1 MSKTSQ
7 NITITNEII
16 CLFYKKNPN
25 VNIETVNLLV
35 IELLEIL
42 MYDKNNSFQLQNQLL
57 LNINENIKNIE
68 NLNSSVC
75 DIKNKCRDGPETTTS
90 HFIRDNQQGNQLVTQ
105 QKIISGLSEILLFMK
120 QNNPPV
126 CGGGG
131 YITAQYSSH
140 PPKNNIFHILN
151 KIYSTSEIS
160 VIHQPTIMFSKV
172 HLADNMG
179 GGGIGNEETVK
190 SQLFSVKRPNKFN
203 ILIENKDTERNVNN
217 DEIRN
222 FIQLMEENNCH
233 GVFLSQNSGFSSKSN
248 YYVETYNKL
257 IIVYVHNVGYNEDK
271 IRSAIDII
279 DNIALKFR
287 EMGFNSEGS
296 IFEISINKEI
306 MEEINKEYQMFISQ
320 KEKLINV
327 FKESQKRVLNQ
338 MEELKFPELDKFLST
353 KFSIPTTKHG
363 FKCDLCK
370 KFNANNLKALAAH
383 KRGCNRKNNG
393 LCSVGGASKLS
404 LSVDASVINDTAQ
417 TAGALSSSPLP
428 KIHYGGNKM
437 KMGTENNGQCSPFS
451 LPTVTASPNG

>member
-1 MSKTSQ
+1 
-7 NITITNEII
+7 
-16 CLFYKKNPN
+16 
-25 VNIETVNLLV
+25 
-35 IELLEIL
+35 
-42 MYDKNNSFQLQNQLL
+42 
-57 LNINENIKNIE
+57 
-68 NLNSSVC
+68 
-75 DIKNKCRDGPETTTS
+75 
-90 HFIRDNQQGNQLVTQ
+90 
-105 QKIISGLSEILLFMK
+105 
-120 QNNPPV
+120 
-126 CGGGG
+126 
-131 YITAQYSSH
+131 
-140 PPKNNIFHILN
+140 
-151 KIYSTSEIS
+151 
-160 VIHQPTIMFSKV
+160 
-172 HLADNMG
+172 
-179 GGGIGNEETVK
+179 
-190 SQLFSVKRPNKFN
+190 
-203 ILIENKDTERNVNN
+203 
-217 DEIRN
+217 
-222 FIQLMEENNCH
+222 
-233 GVFLSQNSGFSSKSN
+233 
-248 YYVETYNKL
+248 
-257 IIVYVHNVGYNEDK
+257 VGYNEDK